1 MEILLRCNLST
12 SSIHLYFL
20 LKLHTKIS
28 ITCHAFHY
36 IKGIIHLFQN
46 EDVAR
51 ENITETLGTMAKVCL
66 RMLENP

>member
-1 MEILLRCNLST
+1 MFPSILSNT
-12 SSIHLYFL
+12 LY
-20 LKLHTKIS
+20 
-28 ITCHAFHY
+28 
-36 IKGIIHLFQN
+36 LFQN